1 MSSAAGRSGAAGT
14 SGAAGASRVE
24 AEPSGARAPSGLLGM
39 LAVRGAVLRVLPMPL
54 LVTRGSGL
62 GGFGGR
68 GSTRLIERHAR
79 AYRRA
84 WILLVSGVFEPL
96 FYLLSIGVG
105 IGGLVGGIRG
115 PGGQLIGFTSFVAP
129 ALLATS
135 AMNGAVADS
144 TFNVFFRLKY
154 AKLYDATLATP
165 MRSGDVALGEVG
177 WALIRGGLYAV
188 SFEVVMV
195 AMGLIHS
202 AWSVLVVPAALLI
215 GFAFAGAGMAATT
228 FMRSWQH
235 FEFIMLATLPMFLFS
250 TTFYPLGVYPRA
262 IQVIVECTPLF
273 QGITIMRALTL
284 GGPGPGLLWSVLY
297 LAVMGT
303 AGLLIAGRRI
313 AGLLLG

>member
-1 MSSAAGRSGAAGT
+1 VPGAGVSAVGAWASG
-14 SGAAGASRVE
+14 V
-24 AEPSGARAPSGLLGM
+24 P
-39 LAVRGAVLRVLPMPL
+39 AVRGAVLRILPLPM
-54 LVTRGSGL
+54 LVTRGSSL

-68 GSTRLIERHAR
+68 GSGRLIERHAR

-84 WILLVSGVFEPL
+84 WILLISGVFEPL

-115 PGGQLIGFTSFVAP
+115 PAGHLIGFTSFVAP

-154 AKLYDATLATP
+154 AKLYDAALSTP
-165 MRSGDVALGEVG
+165 LSSGDVALGEVG
-177 WALIRGGLYAV
+177 WALLRGGLYAV
-188 SFEVVMV
+188 SFQVVML

-202 AWSVLVVPAALLI
+202 AWAVLVVPAALLI

-235 FEFIMLATLPMFLFS
+235 FEFVMLATLPMFLFS
-250 TTFYPLGVYPRA
+250 TTFYPLSVYPRA
-262 IQVIVECTPLF
+262 LQIAVECTPLF
-273 QGITIMRALTL
+273 QGVTIIRALTL
-284 GGPGPGLLWSVLY
+284 GGVGPGLLWSVLY

-313 AGLLLG
+313 ARLLLT

>member
-1 MSSAAGRSGAAGT
+1 MSSAGAPGAGVPGAE
-14 SGAAGASRVE
+14 AAT
-24 AEPSGARAPSGLLGM
+24 
-39 LAVRGAVLRVLPMPL
+39 AVRGAVLRILPLPL
-54 LVTRGSGL
+54 LVTRGSAL

-68 GSTRLIERHAR
+68 GSMRLIERHAR

-84 WILLVSGVFEPL
+84 WVLLLSGVFEPL

-105 IGGLVGGIRG
+105 IGGLVGGVRG
-115 PGGQLIGFTSFVAP
+115 PGGHLIGFTSFVAP

-188 SFEVVMV
+188 SFQVVML
-195 AMGLIHS
+195 ALGLIHS

-228 FMRSWQH
+228 FMKSWQH
-235 FEFIMLATLPMFLFS
+235 FEFVMLATLPMFLFS

-262 IQVIVECTPLF
+262 IQIIVECTPLF
-273 QGITIMRALTL
+273 QGITIVRALTL
-284 GGPGPGLLWSVLY
+284 GGVGPGLLWSVLY

>member
-1 MSSAAGRSGAAGT
+1 MSRPGAAAAAVITGAAASGA
-14 SGAAGASRVE
+14 
-24 AEPSGARAPSGLLGM
+24 P
-39 LAVRGAVLRVLPMPL
+39 AVRGAVLRILPLPM

-68 GSTRLIERHAR
+68 GSGRLIERHAR

-84 WILLVSGVFEPL
+84 WILLISGVFEPL

-105 IGGLVGGIRG
+105 IGGLVGGVRG

-154 AKLYDATLATP
+154 AKLYDAALSTP
-165 MRSGDVALGEVG
+165 LSSGDVALGEVG
-177 WALIRGGLYAV
+177 WALLRGGLYAV
-188 SFEVVMV
+188 SFQVVML

-202 AWSVLVVPAALLI
+202 AWAVLVVPAALLI

-228 FMRSWQH
+228 FMKSWQH
-235 FEFIMLATLPMFLFS
+235 FEFVMLATLPMFLFS
-250 TTFYPLGVYPRA
+250 TTFYPLSVYPRGLQ
-262 IQVIVECTPLF
+262 IFVECTPLF
-273 QGITIMRALTL
+273 QGVTIVRALTL
-284 GGPGPGLLWSVLY
+284 GGVGPGLLWRVLY
-297 LAVMGT
+297 LAVMGS
-303 AGLLIAGRRI
+303 AGLVIAGRRI
-313 AGLLLG
+313 ARLLLT